1 VSQDEIKGV
10 KGYIS
15 GSIKDMQ
22 SLLVDISNN
31 IPMEE
36 DRFSK
41 IENKHISS
49 RCHFRK
55 VCKK

>member
-22 SLLVDISNN
+22 SLLADVPNN
-31 IPMEE
+31 LPMEE

-41 IENKHISS
+41 IEDEHIIS
-49 RCHFRK
+49 RCHFKKICRK
-55 VCKK
+55 